1 MKKKIFVGIILFL
14 FFLIFGLLI
23 YINNVFAPTILR
35 PKIVSE
41 LKKRL
46 QANVQIENI
55 RYNLFNGLIIQNL
68 VVYKDVQ
75 ERPYFTIK
83 EITFNPLLLPLL
95 QKKIVIPLVLVES
108 PQIFLE
114 FKESKKPSLAKLISP
129 IPTTLKKQEFLLT
142 VQKISISEGEFFFRD
157 KSVAPNF
164 ARDMT
169 AVKIGVE
176 IKLPH
181 QIKFLLQAK
190 ITNPQD
196 NPSFFSA
203 EGEYNPSEK
212 KLAAQIKMNN
222 FITKEYLPYLK
233 KLPFLVSEGNIDA
246 ELKLN
251 FEENLLNITGLVSSK
266 ATIIRSEKFAFSG
279 DLTLKPQLEYRP
291 QDKISKY
298 QAVIGIAR
306 GKFLGLRFT
315 KEITDIQG
323 DVHLDK
329 TKAHTANLKAKI
341 FDSPAKIKG
350 SLENFTEPVLKLK
363 ISSDRVKL
371 SNLVSLLPNP
381 PKDLVIE
388 GQVRTLININYDTK
402 NPPLEIRGIAEI
414 DSPRL
419 KSAALKNPIE
429 NIRGAVVF
437 SGSGLTWP
445 SMYFSYEKIPYRTS
459 GRIKDF
465 SSPQVSCKL
474 SSPELSLESN
484 LALRDNQLNITSC
497 AGKYR
502 QSEFDIKGS
511 ANTQT
516 YALDLSGKIN
526 LNLNNIFGLLTQE
539 IQETLQKLKV
549 GGSCN
554 IEGTVKGNAKE
565 SKNLQAN
572 LMVTSGNFSIYD
584 LKINDASFNLKQ
596 GNTAL
601 NATEFSAKS
610 YDGNINAQINLDLA
624 ESPPAYNTKFTLK
637 NINLAKLKKDTDF
650 KDKELAG
657 LLNIKGELNGSTTD
671 RNTLNGSGYLTVKE
685 GKIWEINLFKGL
697 GEFLFLPIY
706 QKIVFSEIDADF
718 FIGDKKVKFAN
729 SFLGG
734 KMMELATNGYIGFD
748 GTLDLDM
755 HAKVSKSLLEDSP
768 DLRKFGSMIFGN
780 LLNIKISGTLKNPQY
795 KVLPIPKALLKEI
808 KRFFLK
814 R

>member
-1 MKKKIFVGIILFL
+1 MKKKIFVAIILFL
-14 FFLIFGLLI
+14 FFLIFGVLI
-23 YINNVFAPTILR
+23 YINNVLAPNILK

-46 QANVQIENI
+46 QANVRIENI

-68 VVYKDVQ
+68 VVYKDIQ
-75 ERPYFTIK
+75 ERPHFTIK

-114 FKESKKPSLAKLISP
+114 FEENKTPGLAELAGP
-129 IPTTLKKQEFLLT
+129 IPTTLKKQEFMLT
-142 VQKISISEGEFFFRD
+142 VQKIGISNGELYLRD
-157 KSVAPNF
+157 KSVTPNF

-169 AVKIGVE
+169 AVKIGIE
-176 IKLPH
+176 IKLPE

-190 ITNPQD
+190 IANPQN
-196 NPSFFSA
+196 NPSFLSA
-203 EGEYNPSEK
+203 EGEYNPQGK
-212 KLAAQIKMNN
+212 KIAAQIKMNN
-222 FITKEYLPYLK
+222 FIAKEYLPYLK
-233 KLPFLVSEGNIDA
+233 KLPFLLSEGNIDA

-251 FEENLLNITGLVSSK
+251 FKENLLNLTGLVSSK

-279 DLTLKPQLEYRP
+279 DLTLKPQLEYRL
-291 QDKISKY
+291 QDKTSKY
-298 QAVIGIAR
+298 QAVIGISR
-306 GKFLGLRFT
+306 GKFLGLKST

-323 DVHLDK
+323 ELHLDK
-329 TKAHTANLKAKI
+329 TKAYTANLKAKI
-341 FDSPAKIKG
+341 FDAPAKIKG
-350 SLENFTEPVLKLK
+350 SLENFTAPVLKLK

-371 SNLVSLLPNP
+371 SNLVSLLPDP
-381 PKDLVIE
+381 PKDLTIE
-388 GQVRTLININYDTK
+388 GQARTLININYDAK
-402 NPPLEIRGIAEI
+402 NSPLEIKGIAEI
-414 DSPRL
+414 DSASVKWPR
-419 KSAALKNPIE
+419 LKNPIE
-429 NIRGAVVF
+429 NIRGAMVF

-445 SMYFSYEKIPYRTS
+445 SIYFSYDKMHYRTS
-459 GRIKDF
+459 GRVKDF
-465 SSPQVSCKL
+465 SSPQISFKL

-484 LALRDNQLNITSC
+484 LAMRDNQLNITSC

-502 QSEFDIKGS
+502 QTKFDIKGS
-511 ANTQT
+511 ANTRT

-526 LNLNNIFGLLTQE
+526 LNLNNIFGLFTQE
-539 IQETLQKLKV
+539 VREELEKLKL

-554 IEGTVKGNAKE
+554 IEGTLKGNAKE
-565 SKNLQAN
+565 PKNLGAN
-572 LMVTSGNFSIYD
+572 LMVTSGNFSIYG

-596 GNTAL
+596 GNAAL
-601 NATEFSAKS
+601 NATEFNARS
-610 YDGNINAQINLDLA
+610 YDGSINAQINLNF
-624 ESPPAYNTKFTLK
+624 SKNPSAYSTKFALK
-637 NINLAKLKKDTDF
+637 NIDLAKLKKDTNF

-657 LLNIKGELNGSTTD
+657 LLNIKGELNGSTKD
-671 RNTLNGSGYLTVKE
+671 INTLNGSGYLTVKE

-748 GTLDLDM
+748 GALNLDM
-755 HAKVSKSLLEDSP
+755 HAKISKSLLEDSP

-780 LLNIKISGTLKNPQY
+780 LLNIKISGTLKSPQY
-795 KVLPIPKALLKEI
+795 KVLPIPKALFKEI